1 MKKDTKRAFLRH
13 PYNSSVMYT
22 TLNYALPA
30 ESKAEIAARIVDL
43 SDSGMR
49 MLVHGGRLEEGNML
63 RVRIQVSD
71 IHASVPTLA
80 EVIWTKKQNAKAY
93 HAGLR
98 FVV

>member
-1 MKKDTKRAFLRH
+1 MKKDNKRAFLRY
-13 PYNSSVMYT
+13 PYSSSVMYT
-22 TLNYALPA
+22 TLNYAVRTANEA
-30 ESKAEIAARIVDL
+30 ETAARIVDL

-49 MLVHGGRLEEGNML
+49 MLIHGATLVEGNMI

-71 IHASVPTLA
+71 IQASVPTLA

>member
-1 MKKDTKRAFLRH
+1 MQKENKRTGLRY

-22 TLNYALPA
+22 TLNYAVSA
-30 ESKAEIAARIVDL
+30 AHKAETAARIVDL

-49 MLVHGGRLEEGNML
+49 IRIDDGTLEEGNML

-71 IHASVPTLA
+71 IQASVPTLA
-80 EVIWTKKQNAKAY
+80 EVIWTKKQDGNVC
-93 HAGLR
+93 HAGLK

>member
-1 MKKDTKRAFLRH
+1 MKKDNKRAVIRF
-13 PYNSSVMYT
+13 PYTSAVMYI
-22 TLNYALPA
+22 TLNYAAPSA
-30 ESKAEIAARIVDL
+30 NKAETAAQIVDL

-49 MLVHGGRLEEGNML
+49 MLIHGGTLKEGNML
-63 RVRIQVSD
+63 RVRIQVPD
-71 IHASVPTLA
+71 IQASVPTLA